1 MSIQYE
7 IEINEYD
14 LLNTLSVKEDILPF
28 LKNELNKEELEN
40 AIDYLKEELDSED
53 QLSTIE
59 ELLNSDFSK
68 HIRFDKLKECVEK
81 PSHYLQYGFE
91 SRELQTALL
100 DEINISQINA
110 HNIATAIKYVVR
122 CKFKENYEQDLS
134 KAIRYLKFCSEKIE
148 FPEEIRSPS
157 IKVTKYLKKIEEV
170 DLAIAKGLT
179 LIVNYGYCP
188 TQLNLNKA
196 ISYLNKLKEFGN
208 D

>member
-40 AIDYLKEELDSED
+40 AIEYLKEELDSDD
-53 QLSTIE
+53 QLSPIE
-59 ELLNSDFSK
+59 ELLNSNFIK
-68 HIRFDKLKECVEK
+68 HVRFGTLKECVEK

-100 DEINISQINA
+100 DEINISPINA

-134 KAIRYLKFCSEKIE
+134 KAIQYLKFCSEKIE
-148 FPEEIRSPS
+148 FIEEIRSPS

-188 TQLNLNKA
+188 TQSNLDKA

>member
-59 ELLNSDFSK
+59 ELLNSDFIK
-68 HIRFDKLKECVEK
+68 HTRFDKLKECVEK

-100 DEINISQINA
+100 DEINISPINA

-134 KAIRYLKFCSEKIE
+134 KAIQYLKFCSEKIE
-148 FPEEIRSPS
+148 FIEEIRSPS

-170 DLAIAKGLT
+170 DLTIAKGLT

-188 TQLNLNKA
+188 TQSNLDKA

>member
-100 DEINISQINA
+100 DEINISPINA

-134 KAIRYLKFCSEKIE
+134 KAIQYLKFCSEKIE
-148 FPEEIRSPS
+148 FIEEIRSPS

-170 DLAIAKGLT
+170 DLTIAKGLT

-188 TQLNLNKA
+188 TQSNLDKA

>member
-28 LKNELNKEELEN
+28 LRNELNKEELEN
-40 AIDYLKEELDSED
+40 AIEYLKEELDSDD
-53 QLSTIE
+53 QLSPID
-59 ELLNSDFSK
+59 ELLNSNFIK
-68 HIRFDKLKECVEK
+68 HVRLDKLKECVEK

-134 KAIRYLKFCSEKIE
+134 KAIQYLKFCSEKIE

-188 TQLNLNKA
+188 TQLNLDKA
-196 ISYLNKLKEFGN
+196 INYLNKLKEFGN